1 MQLGRRPHQLR
12 RCCDRHCVAP
22 WRNGPRLLQ
31 RVYWSSN
38 TACIR
43 IGCTTTSTTTGN
55 PLGIWGNTSVYGNTA
70 LFLPQG
76 YVSGATLSATATW
89 DGQTLSTLG
98 LNPGT
103 YVYTW
108 GSGPT
113 ADSLTVDVVSPQ
125 AVPEP
130 TTLWVALIG
139 GVAIFA
145 HCRHGRRKTRKGWAP
160 EWQHGAAE

>member
-1 MQLGRRPHQLR
+1 MMDLPE
-12 RCCDRHCVAP
+12 
-22 WRNGPRLLQ
+22 
-31 RVYWSSN
+31 
-38 TACIR
+38 
-43 IGCTTTSTTTGN
+43 GCTSGQQLSITS
-55 PLGIWGNTSVYGNTA
+55 
-70 LFLPQG
+70 
-76 YVSGATLSATATW
+76 TW
-89 DGQTLSTLG
+89 DGQTFSTLG

-139 GVAIFA
+139 GVAILRA
-145 HCRHGRRKTRKGWAP
+145 AMIDPTGRAKLLLSLSSGRLALPVGMSTQGPRRV
-160 EWQHGAAE
+160 